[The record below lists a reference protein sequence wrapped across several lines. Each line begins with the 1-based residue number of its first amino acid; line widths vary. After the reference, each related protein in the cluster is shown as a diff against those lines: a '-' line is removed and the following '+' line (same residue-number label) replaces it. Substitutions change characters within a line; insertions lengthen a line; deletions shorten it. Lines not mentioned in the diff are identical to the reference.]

1 MIEKQ
6 SLFVFTFFTLLI
18 LNSLSIIEAATV
30 IGIDYGTDWFKVSI
44 VKPGI
49 PLNIVLNRD
58 SKRKT
63 QSVITI
69 RDNERLYGSDAVNI
83 GARFPSNTYFSLKRL
98 LGRVVDDKYVQEYKS
113 NFPNKII
120 KDPIRGTVLFQHN
133 ETTTFSVEEL
143 VAMQLSH
150 AKKQAEVTAQEE
162 VKDSVIT
169 VPPYY
174 NQFERQAILDAA
186 EIAGLR
192 VLSLINDQT
201 AVGINYAITHS
212 SSITEDPQIHLFY
225 DMGAGSTKAS
235 VIKFNIVNNKDAG
248 PFNKTFINL
257 EVLSTGYDRTLG
269 GQEFDLRLK
278 KYFATKFDNLHSN
291 KLKESIFKSDRAMTK
306 LFKEAN
312 RVKQILS
319 ANTETMASIENL
331 HEEKDFRIAISR
343 NELESIT
350 NDLIKLGGGIRVP
363 AVQNMLKGLIGEDKI
378 AQNLNGDEAAVLG
391 AGFRGAGLSHH
402 FKVKE
407 VKVTDI
413 TSYPTE
419 FANQS
424 EKNINENDISV
435 DVDNVDIKPLG
446 EKEKLNSIQR
456 LLAMERIDNER
467 HARERAMNYL
477 ESYVYKYQDFL
488 DEPIVIQVTTVE
500 QRSELSK
507 KLSETSDWLY
517 GEGENAPTD
526 EFHLRLDT
534 LRLLEKPIS
543 FRQEEFIKRPDA
555 ISSLELL
562 IDNTRGFIEQIRTNI
577 TVETWHYTD
586 ADIDKLLN
594 VCDKIE
600 NWLKEKLAE
609 QGKTALYIDPIF
621 TTDDIQKKVNEIKRE
636 FLKLVNKKPPIKAK
650 SSTTTTA
657 TTESVKTND
666 TTADSITQETSNVT
680 IPSDTET
687 TTEAFEP
694 KTTHHQEL

>member
-69 RDNERLYGSDAVNI
+69 RDDERLYGADAVNI
-83 GARFPSNTYFSLKRL
+83 GARVPSNTYFSLKRL

-192 VLSLINDQT
+192 VLSLINDLT

-269 GQEFDLRLK
+269 GQEFDLRLR

-319 ANTETMASIENL
+319 ANTETIASMDRPEC
-331 HEEKDFRIAISR
+331 D
-343 NELESIT
+343 
-350 NDLIKLGGGIRVP
+350 
-363 AVQNMLKGLIGEDKI
+363 
-378 AQNLNGDEAAVLG
+378 
-391 AGFRGAGLSHH
+391 
-402 FKVKE
+402 
-407 VKVTDI
+407 
-413 TSYPTE
+413 
-419 FANQS
+419 S
-424 EKNINENDISV
+424 E
-435 DVDNVDIKPLG
+435 
-446 EKEKLNSIQR
+446 
-456 LLAMERIDNER
+456 
-467 HARERAMNYL
+467 
-477 ESYVYKYQDFL
+477 
-488 DEPIVIQVTTVE
+488 
-500 QRSELSK
+500 
-507 KLSETSDWLY
+507 
-517 GEGENAPTD
+517 
-526 EFHLRLDT
+526 
-534 LRLLEKPIS
+534 
-543 FRQEEFIKRPDA
+543 
-555 ISSLELL
+555 
-562 IDNTRGFIEQIRTNI
+562 
-577 TVETWHYTD
+577 
-586 ADIDKLLN
+586 
-594 VCDKIE
+594 
-600 NWLKEKLAE
+600 
-609 QGKTALYIDPIF
+609 
-621 TTDDIQKKVNEIKRE
+621 
-636 FLKLVNKKPPIKAK
+636 
-650 SSTTTTA
+650 
-657 TTESVKTND
+657 
-666 TTADSITQETSNVT
+666 
-680 IPSDTET
+680 
-687 TTEAFEP
+687 
-694 KTTHHQEL
+694 

>member
-1 MIEKQ
+1 RTYKLLCKLGLKHDRFYYAHFYLASNNNLTTQQ

-69 RDNERLYGSDAVNI
+69 RDDERLYGADAVNI
-83 GARFPSNTYFSLKRL
+83 GARVPSNTYFSLKRL

-192 VLSLINDQT
+192 VLSLINDLT

-269 GQEFDLRLK
+269 GQEFDLRLR

-319 ANTETMASIENL
+319 ANTETIASIENL

-350 NDLIKLGGGIRVP
+350 NDLIGRV
-363 AVQNMLKGLIGEDKI
+363 
-378 AQNLNGDEAAVLG
+378 EAPY
-391 AGFRGAGLSHH
+391 
-402 FKVKE
+402 
-407 VKVTDI
+407 I
-413 TSYPTE
+413 
-419 FANQS
+419 
-424 EKNINENDISV
+424 
-435 DVDNVDIKPLG
+435 
-446 EKEKLNSIQR
+446 
-456 LLAMERIDNER
+456 
-467 HARERAMNYL
+467 
-477 ESYVYKYQDFL
+477 
-488 DEPIVIQVTTVE
+488 
-500 QRSELSK
+500 
-507 KLSETSDWLY
+507 
-517 GEGENAPTD
+517 
-526 EFHLRLDT
+526 
-534 LRLLEKPIS
+534 
-543 FRQEEFIKRPDA
+543 
-555 ISSLELL
+555 
-562 IDNTRGFIEQIRTNI
+562 
-577 TVETWHYTD
+577 
-586 ADIDKLLN
+586 
-594 VCDKIE
+594 
-600 NWLKEKLAE
+600 
-609 QGKTALYIDPIF
+609 TAL
-621 TTDDIQKKVNEIKRE
+621 
-636 FLKLVNKKPPIKAK
+636 NKANL
-650 SSTTTTA
+650 T
-657 TTESVKTND
+657 
-666 TTADSITQETSNVT
+666 
-680 IPSDTET
+680 
-687 TTEAFEP
+687 
-694 KTTHHQEL
+694 L

>member
-69 RDNERLYGSDAVNI
+69 RDDERLYGADAVNI
-83 GARFPSNTYFSLKRL
+83 GARVPSNTYFSLKRL

-192 VLSLINDQT
+192 VLSLINDLT

-269 GQEFDLRLK
+269 GQEFDLRLR

-319 ANTETMASIENL
+319 ANTETIASIENL

-350 NDLIKLGGGIRVP
+350 NDLIGLGGGIRVP

-687 TTEAFEP
+687 TTEAIEP
-694 KTTHHQEL
+694 KTTHQEL

>member
-69 RDNERLYGSDAVNI
+69 RDDERLYGADAVNI
-83 GARFPSNTYFSLKRL
+83 GARVPSNTYFSLKRL

-192 VLSLINDQT
+192 VLSLINDLT

-269 GQEFDLRLK
+269 GQEFDLRLR

-319 ANTETMASIENL
+319 ANTETIASVI
-331 HEEKDFRIAISR
+331 
-343 NELESIT
+343 
-350 NDLIKLGGGIRVP
+350 GGGIRVP

-687 TTEAFEP
+687 TTEAIEP
-694 KTTHHQEL
+694 KTTHQEL

>member
-1 MIEKQ
+1 MHPRRYEERKHFYIRH
-6 SLFVFTFFTLLI
+6 FHNCTLHRCQ
-18 LNSLSIIEAATV
+18 
-30 IGIDYGTDWFKVSI
+30 D
-44 VKPGI
+44 
-49 PLNIVLNRD
+49 
-58 SKRKT
+58 
-63 QSVITI
+63 
-69 RDNERLYGSDAVNI
+69 
-83 GARFPSNTYFSLKRL
+83 
-98 LGRVVDDKYVQEYKS
+98 
-113 NFPNKII
+113 
-120 KDPIRGTVLFQHN
+120 
-133 ETTTFSVEEL
+133 
-143 VAMQLSH
+143 
-150 AKKQAEVTAQEE
+150 AQEE

-192 VLSLINDQT
+192 VLSLINDLT

-269 GQEFDLRLK
+269 GQEFDLRLR

-319 ANTETMASIENL
+319 ANTETIASVN
-331 HEEKDFRIAISR
+331 FRIAISR

-350 NDLIKLGGGIRVP
+350 NDLIGRVEAPYITALNKANLTLSDIKTCVLVGGGIRVP

-687 TTEAFEP
+687 TTEAIEP
-694 KTTHHQEL
+694 KTTHQEL

>member
-413 TSYPTE
+413 TSHPTE